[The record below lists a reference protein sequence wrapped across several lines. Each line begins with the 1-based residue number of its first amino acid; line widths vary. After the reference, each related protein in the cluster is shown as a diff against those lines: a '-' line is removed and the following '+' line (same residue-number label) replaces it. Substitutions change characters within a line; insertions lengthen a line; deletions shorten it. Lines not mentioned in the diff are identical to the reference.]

1 MKWTTEFNTYEQTM
15 THTLSEQ
22 VKVVTDFRAGTV
34 TLIKEGRKVDQH
46 RTEDFNIADYTDFL
60 VQNKIDADKLTQLTS
75 SLQEAQG

>member
-15 THTLSEQ
+15 THALSEQ

-34 TLIKEGRKVDQH
+34 ALIKEGRKVDQH
-46 RTEDFNIADYTDFL
+46 RTDDFSITDYTDFL
-60 VQNKIDADKLTQLTS
+60 IQNKIDADKLTQLTS